1 MIHDDPSGAQHV
13 IAAGPYRAVVTQVGA
28 ALRTLTHDGRDLVVG
43 WPGGEPQRLYRGAV
57 LAPWPNRVRDGRY
70 TWQGRELQLPLSE
83 PDRLAA
89 LHGLVVWTPW
99 QLLDGTGDGTGGAI
113 TLGARLWPQQG
124 YPHTLDLRATCA
136 LHADGPDAGL
146 GWTLTATNTGSSPAP
161 YGAGIHPYLVAGPGR
176 VDDWTLELDAAE
188 ALDVDPHRLLPDRA
202 APTTS
207 PVAGTDLDLR
217 SPRPLAGVAIDHA
230 YTAVG
235 ARAARLR
242 TADGSGVEMT
252 WGEGLPWVQV
262 HTADRPDPEDDRV
275 GVALEP
281 MTCPP
286 DAFGTGVGVVTLA
299 PGASHSATWRIAALP
314 PA

>member
-1 MIHDDPSGAQHV
+1 MSSPIGDDPSGAQHA
-13 IAAGPYRAVVTQVGA
+13 IASGPYRAVVTEVGA
-28 ALRTLTHDGRDLVVG
+28 SLRSLTHDGRDLVVG
-43 WPGGEPQRLYRGAV
+43 WPAGEPRRLYRGAV
-57 LAPWPNRVRDGRY
+57 LAPWPNRVRDGRH
-70 TWQGRELQLPLSE
+70 TWAGQELQLPLSE
-83 PDRLAA
+83 PERLAA
-89 LHGLVVWTPW
+89 LHGLVVWLPW
-99 QLLDGTGDGTGGAI
+99 RVLAGTGDAI

-124 YPHTLDLRATCA
+124 YPFAVDLEVSYRLRAE
-136 LHADGPDAGL
+136 GPAAGL
-146 GWTLTATNTGSSPAP
+146 EWTVTATGAGSSPAP
-161 YGAGIHPYLVAGPGR
+161 YGTGVHPYLVAGPGR
-176 VDDWTLELDAAE
+176 VDDWTLELDAAQV
-188 ALDVDPHRLLPDRA
+188 LDVDPTRLLPDRA

-217 SPRPLAGVAIDHA
+217 TARPLAGVEIDHA

-286 DAFGTGVGVVTLA
+286 DAFGTGVDVVTLA
-299 PGASHSATWRIAALP
+299 PGASHRASWRIAALP